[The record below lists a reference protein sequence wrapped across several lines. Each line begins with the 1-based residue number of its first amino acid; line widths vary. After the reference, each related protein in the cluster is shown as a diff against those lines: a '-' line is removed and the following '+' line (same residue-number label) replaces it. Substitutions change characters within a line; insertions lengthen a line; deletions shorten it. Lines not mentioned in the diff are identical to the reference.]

1 MNTLFTKGVLTDLNT
16 RRTLCLAAL
25 DLLEQSDPADPRR
38 AGALEE
44 YKRQLAEIDAKIA
57 ALTGKPPDIVV
68 GLKSAHLFGKA
79 G

>member
-1 MNTLFTKGVLTDLNT
+1 MNAEQESQLTDLNQ
-16 RRTLCLAAL
+16 RRALCMAFIDVL
-25 DLLEQSDPADPRR
+25 DQIDPAEPRR

-44 YKRQLAEIDAKIA
+44 YKRQLAEIDSRIA

-68 GLKSAHLFGKA
+68 GLKTAQLFGKA